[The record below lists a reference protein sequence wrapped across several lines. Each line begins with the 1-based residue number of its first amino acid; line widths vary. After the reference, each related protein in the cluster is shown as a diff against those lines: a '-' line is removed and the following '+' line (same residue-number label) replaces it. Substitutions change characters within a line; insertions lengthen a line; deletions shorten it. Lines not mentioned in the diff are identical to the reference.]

1 MGAVMAGVADLKKSI
16 WIRAIDQILPPRC
29 VVSGEVVAAQG
40 TLSAKV
46 WQSLKFITPPFCA
59 ICGYP
64 FEFEAE
70 ENSLCAVCLADAP
83 PFASAR
89 SALAYDDASRELILK
104 FKHGDHLQA
113 VPTLVGMMMRAGGD
127 ALAKTD
133 VIVPV
138 PLHRWRL
145 LRRRY
150 NQAALLAWGLARETG
165 KVCLPDG
172 LLRMRHTPSQ
182 GHLKAKD
189 RAQNVKKAFKVNP
202 RHGSAIEDKAV
213 LLVDDVFTTGSTVR
227 ECTKTLLDAG
237 AAEAHV
243 LAVAR
248 VVRAE
253 NLA

>member
-1 MGAVMAGVADLKKSI
+1 MTKTLNLVKSL
-16 WIRAIDQILPPRC
+16 WIKVIDKVLPPRC
-29 VVSGEVVAAQG
+29 IVSGEIVAAQG
-40 TLSAKV
+40 TLSPAV
-46 WQSLKFITPPFCA
+46 WQTLKFITPPLCA
-59 ICGYP
+59 ACGYP

-70 ENSLCAVCLADAP
+70 ENSLCAVCLADTP
-83 PFASAR
+83 PFISAR

-113 VPTLVGMMMRAGGD
+113 VPTLVGMMMRTGGE
-127 ALAKTD
+127 ALASAE

-150 NQAALLAWGLARETG
+150 NQAALLAWGLAREMG

-189 RAQNVKKAFKVNP
+189 RAQNVKKAFAINP
-202 RHGSAIEDKAV
+202 RHSSMIEGKTV
-213 LLVDDVFTTGSTVR
+213 LLVDDVFTTGATVR
-227 ECTKTLLDAG
+227 ECTKTLLEAG
-237 AAEAHV
+237 AAEVHV

-248 VVRAE
+248 VLRAE
-253 NLA
+253 NVA

>member
-1 MGAVMAGVADLKKSI
+1 MTKALNLAKTL
-16 WIRAIDQILPPRC
+16 WIKAIDKVLPPRC
-29 VVSGEVVAAQG
+29 IVSGEIVAAQG
-40 TLSAKV
+40 TLSPAV
-46 WQSLKFITPPFCA
+46 WQSLKFITPPLCA
-59 ICGYP
+59 ACGYP
-64 FEFEAE
+64 FEFEADE
-70 ENSLCAVCLADAP
+70 DSLCAVCLADMP

-113 VPTLVGMMMRAGGD
+113 VPTLVGMMMRTGGE
-127 ALAKTD
+127 ALASAE

-182 GHLKAKD
+182 GHLKARD
-189 RAQNVKKAFKVNP
+189 RAQNVKKAFAINP
-202 RHGSAIEDKAV
+202 QRGSMIEGKTV
-213 LLVDDVFTTGSTVR
+213 LLVDDVFTTGATVQ
-227 ECTKTLLDAG
+227 ECTKTLLEAG
-237 AAEAHV
+237 AAEVHV

-253 NLA
+253 NVA